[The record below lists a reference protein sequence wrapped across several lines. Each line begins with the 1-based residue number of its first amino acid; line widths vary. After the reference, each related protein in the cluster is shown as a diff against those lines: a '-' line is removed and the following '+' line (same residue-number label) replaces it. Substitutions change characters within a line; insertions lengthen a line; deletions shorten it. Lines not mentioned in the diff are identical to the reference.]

1 MANWLADPVAC
12 AIRLRGEGSCI
23 VLKGRDEVLSRSTR
37 VYRTVE
43 EEGTARERTVWASG
57 NVKVTRVGQDARR
70 DFGKPNLRLT
80 ITQPVRGGGTG
91 SQTSPPLLPAEAVL
105 AADVLRAAAVNAGGS
120 ACGGQTIL
128 ELLWQ
133 EMMVVYER
141 LMTGQD
147 AEHDVGIAQ
156 GIAYSI
162 AIMQNPYRPS
172 IDDVREQAAQRWD
185 ESDG

>member
-1 MANWLADPVAC
+1 MANWLADPELCMARMT
-12 AIRLRGEGSCI
+12 ANEGGCI
-23 VLKGRDEVLSRSTR
+23 ILAGRSEVLSRSTR
-37 VYRTVE
+37 VYRTVTG
-43 EEGTARERTVWASG
+43 EGAKERTVWASG
-57 NVKVTRVGQDARR
+57 NVKVTRIGPDSRINH
-70 DFGKPNLRLT
+70 GKPNLRLT
-80 ITQPVRGGGTG
+80 ITQPQGEGTA
-91 SQTSPPLLPAEAVL
+91 SQTSPPLLAAEAVL

-133 EMMVVYER
+133 EMMVVYDR
-141 LMTGQD
+141 LMTGQA

-172 IDDVREQAAQRWD
+172 IDDVREQASQRWEED
-185 ESDG
+185 Q

>member
-1 MANWLADPVAC
+1 MANWLADPNDCIARMK
-12 AIRLRGEGSCI
+12 ANEGSCI
-23 VLKGRDEVLSRSTR
+23 ILKGRDEVLSRSTR

-43 EEGTARERTVWASG
+43 GEGTARERTVWASG
-57 NVKVTRVGQDARR
+57 NVKVTRVGQDSRR
-70 DFGKPNLRLT
+70 THGKPNLRLT
-80 ITQPVRGGGTG
+80 ITQPVGGSTNG
-91 SQTSPPLLPAEAVL
+91 QTSPPLLPAEAVL

-133 EMMVVYER
+133 EMMAVYER
-141 LMTGQD
+141 LMTGQA

-185 ESDG
+185 EDS

>member
-1 MANWLADPVAC
+1 MTANEGGCIILAG
-12 AIRLRGEGSCI
+12 RG
-23 VLKGRDEVLSRSTR
+23 EVLSRSTR

-43 EEGTARERTVWASG
+43 AEGTTKERTVWASG
-57 NVKVTRVGQDARR
+57 NVKVTRVGPDSRR
-70 DFGKPNLRLT
+70 DHGKPNLRLT
-80 ITQPVRGGGTG
+80 ITQPQGQGTG

-128 ELLWQ
+128 ELLWK
-133 EMMVVYER
+133 EMMAVYDR

-185 ESDG
+185 EENPE

>member
-12 AIRLRGEGSCI
+12 ATRLRKEEGGCI
-23 VLKGRDEVLSRSTR
+23 ILAGRNEVLSRSTR

-43 EEGTARERTVWASG
+43 QEGTARERTVWASG
-57 NVKVTRVGQDARR
+57 NVKVTRVGQDQRR
-70 DFGKPNLRLT
+70 DHGKANLRLT
-80 ITQPVRGGGTG
+80 ITQPQGAGTG
-91 SQTSPPLLPAEAVL
+91 SQTSPPLLAAEAVL

-141 LMTGQD
+141 LMTGQA

-172 IDDVREQAAQRWD
+172 IDDVREQASQRWEED
-185 ESDG
+185 Q

>member
-1 MANWLADPVAC
+1 MY
-12 AIRLRGEGSCI
+12 ITQTGEGA
-23 VLKGRDEVLSRSTR
+23 KQ
-37 VYRTVE
+37 
-43 EEGTARERTVWASG
+43 RTVWASG
-57 NVKVTRVGQDARR
+57 NVKVTRVGPDSRTNH
-70 DFGKPNLRLT
+70 GKPNLRLT
-80 ITQPVRGGGTG
+80 FTQPAGEGTA
-91 SQTSPPLLPAEAVL
+91 SQTSPPLLAAEAVL

-141 LMTGQD
+141 LMTGQA

-162 AIMQNPYRPS
+162 AIMQNPYQPN
-172 IDDVREQAAQRWD
+172 IDDVREQAAARWD
-185 ESDG
+185 EDE